1 MPVALTLGQDPT
13 RQHGRSGV
21 TSGAKVHG
29 SRRRRRE
36 RHRRRRGGALRVVI
50 VAAAALIGL
59 GAIWVGV
66 TAWMARSEL
75 NAVRTGAPVL
85 RAQLLAADIPAATA
99 SADLIARQATRSHKL
114 TSGPAWA
121 LISRI
126 PVLGDPF
133 QTARGITGVAD
144 DLGRNA
150 LPQLVEAGT
159 TIDPQELRSD
169 DGRIDVAALQRIA
182 PALDAAASSIDRV
195 IQATERLP
203 DETYL
208 DPVDRARVDLLEE
221 LRPLAQM
228 ADSSIL
234 ASRLLPTMLGADKPQ
249 TYFLGFQNN
258 AEARGTGGLPGAFAI
273 VRAANGKIDF
283 VGFHSDV
290 ELAGVTAKVRFDKD
304 YESLYENA
312 GTKTL
317 FLNSNLSPHFPY
329 AAQIWADMWRQHS
342 GQQVDG
348 VLAVDPEVLS
358 YLLAVTGPA
367 QLADG
372 TQVTAANVV
381 ELTQSTAYARFGA
394 DYTAR
399 KRFLIEVASA
409 AADNLTSATGDPA
422 ELARALARA
431 ADERRLLVW
440 SANPNLQALLESTEL
455 SGTVPVTAD
464 PYVGLTVINE
474 GGNKL
479 DYYLDRALTWQ
490 RRGCGPARTV
500 TVTVVLTN
508 TAPPGLSTV
517 YVAPRSDNPAYPIK
531 AGDNRVTIYYAATE
545 GAVLKSATINGKP
558 TGVSAGTERGH
569 PVFLVDVELPRGA
582 PRTVVLNLE
591 EPDAA
596 GAPIV
601 FRQPLVR
608 PLTVAVRDQAC

>member
-1 MPVALTLGQDPT
+1 
-13 RQHGRSGV
+13 
-21 TSGAKVHG
+21 
-29 SRRRRRE
+29 
-36 RHRRRRGGALRVVI
+36 
-50 VAAAALIGL
+50 
-59 GAIWVGV
+59 
-66 TAWMARSEL
+66 
-75 NAVRTGAPVL
+75 
-85 RAQLLAADIPAATA
+85 
-99 SADLIARQATRSHKL
+99 
-114 TSGPAWA
+114 
-121 LISRI
+121 
-126 PVLGDPF
+126 
-133 QTARGITGVAD
+133 
-144 DLGRNA
+144 
-150 LPQLVEAGT
+150 
-159 TIDPQELRSD
+159 
-169 DGRIDVAALQRIA
+169 
-182 PALDAAASSIDRV
+182 
-195 IQATERLP
+195 
-203 DETYL
+203 
-208 DPVDRARVDLLEE
+208 
-221 LRPLAQM
+221 
-228 ADSSIL
+228 
-234 ASRLLPTMLGADKPQ
+234 MLGADTPQ

-273 VRAANGKIDF
+273 VRAAHGKVDF

-290 ELAGVTAKVRFDKD
+290 ELAGVTAEVRFDKD
-304 YESLYENA
+304 YETLYANA

-367 QLADG
+367 PLADG

-399 KRFLIEVASA
+399 KRYLIEVASA
-409 AADNLTSATGDPA
+409 AADKLTSATGDPA

-440 SANPNLQALLESTEL
+440 SANPDLQALLEGTEL
-455 SGTVPVTAD
+455 SGTVPVTPD
-464 PYVGLTVINE
+464 PYAGLTVINE

-490 RRGCGPARTV
+490 RTGCGSDRSV
-500 TVTVVLTN
+500 TVTVALTN
-508 TAPPGLSTV
+508 TAPPGLSTL

-531 AGDNRVTIYYAATE
+531 PGDNRVTIYYAATE
-545 GAVLKSATINGKP
+545 GAVLKSATINGKSA
-558 TGVSAGTERGH
+558 GVSAGTERGH

-582 PRTVVLNLE
+582 PRTVVLTLA

-608 PLTVAVRDQAC
+608 PLTVTVRDQAC